1 LKGVEIDLTGSRDGA
16 RESSAN
22 GRESK
27 RQLTSRTLRLVDEGD
42 IEGEEG
48 IDVVVGCA
56 SDETGVLR
64 SVASVRGSLFD
75 GDDQV
80 GE

>member
-1 LKGVEIDLTGSRDGA
+1 MTGSRDGA

-22 GRESK
+22 GRECK
-27 RQLTSRTLRLVDEGD
+27 RQLTSRILSLVDEGD
-42 IEGEEG
+42 VEGEEG
-48 IDVVVGCA
+48 IDVLVGCA

-64 SVASVRGSLFD
+64 SVASVWGSLFD